1 MGEAVFQ
8 ASDQSKE
15 VFHIA
20 SEVTGVDM
28 AEVCFGSQTDRLE
41 ETLIAQP
48 AIATVSI
55 AEHLRLKELGI
66 RFDAAMG
73 HSLGEM
79 SLLAMSGLLSVRE
92 TIELL
97 QVRAEATSNAS
108 KDNPGIMTAISG
120 LTVEQIRTKA
130 AHILIGAR
138 IAIANLNGTRQQVFS
153 GDHEPMQELEEL
165 VRNLRMKEKIKVSTT
180 KLRTGGA
187 FHSEP
192 HMKDAV
198 AEFRVALE
206 SKKFKA
212 PEFELMLNNA
222 RYLSELGTEHLPE
235 YLSRQLVSPVD
246 FVGGAQRLVGNGVI
260 NYIEVG
266 PIDSK
271 AKYRVLSGLL
281 KREFGETVRII
292 EVNENENDLKR
303 NTNETQT

>member
-1 MGEAVFQ
+1 MGEAVFH
-8 ASDQSKE
+8 ASDQAKE

-20 SEVTGVDM
+20 SEVTGIDM
-28 AEVCFGSQTDRLE
+28 AETCFGSQTDRLG

-55 AEHLRLKELGI
+55 AEYLHLKELGV

-73 HSLGEM
+73 HSMGEM

-92 TIELL
+92 TLELL
-97 QVRAEATSNAS
+97 KVRAEATSNAS

-130 AHILIGAR
+130 AHIMGGAR

-153 GDHEPMQELEEL
+153 GDQEPMQELEEL
-165 VRNLRMKEKIKVSTT
+165 VRNMRVGEKLKVSAT

-192 HMKDAV
+192 HMKGAV
-198 AEFRVALE
+198 AEFRAALE
-206 SKKFKA
+206 SKKYKA

-222 RYLSELGTEHLPE
+222 RYLSEMGTERLPE

-246 FVGGAQRLVGNGVI
+246 FVGGSQRLVGDGVV

-266 PIDSK
+266 PVESK

-292 EVNENENDLKR
+292 EVSENSNNSKR
-303 NTNETQT
+303 NPTES